1 MVGIVFEGDVVTF
14 AKSLIRDCLSVR
26 EIRNNWISG
35 KQEKLLYK
43 ICLISCSNVF
53 FFLRYDGFGK
63 SFKLVWLV
71 IEEIRNSK

>member
-1 MVGIVFEGDVVTF
+1 M
-14 AKSLIRDCLSVR
+14 SR

-43 ICLISCSNVF
+43 ICLISYSSVF

-71 IEEIRNSK
+71 IEEVRNSK

>member
-35 KQEKLLYK
+35 KQEKLLCK

-53 FFLRYDGFGK
+53 FF
-63 SFKLVWLV
+63 
-71 IEEIRNSK
+71 